1 MSTVYIL
8 VAILLFGVFIA
19 IHEFGHF
26 ITAKAC
32 GVLVHEFSIG
42 MGPLLWQ
49 KQGKETAYSLRLLPL
64 GGYCAIEG
72 EDESSDDPRSLSS
85 QSYLRQVLVFVA
97 GAAMN
102 FLLGLLIVLT
112 LYGSAKA
119 FLTPTIVE
127 LREGFPNSGENGVM
141 VGDVLY
147 ELNGE
152 RIYLFSDVDL
162 VMSMGDFDEART
174 LHAVLL
180 RDGKKIERTIRRT
193 EFTNGDGSTEY
204 AYGFTYG
211 GTVEAS
217 AGLKLKTAWYT
228 SLDFVRMT
236 RMSLKMLL
244 SGEAGM
250 KDLSGPVGIVSTM
263 EQMGSEAETKRAGIE
278 NILYF
283 GALVSVNLAVMNLL
297 PLPVLDGGKV
307 LFLTLNT
314 ISFRLFRKRIPHQ
327 VENAL
332 GTVCFALLMAMMLFV
347 TYSDISKLFS

>member
-1 MSTVYIL
+1 MSIVYIL
-8 VAILLFGVFIA
+8 IAVLLFGIFIA

-42 MGPLLWQ
+42 MGPLLFQ

-72 EDESSDDPRSLSS
+72 EDELSDEPRALSK
-85 QSYLRQVLVFVA
+85 QSYLRQVVVFAA

-102 FLLGLLIVLT
+102 FLLGLLIVLV
-112 LYGSAKA
+112 LYSSAEA
-119 FLTPTIVE
+119 FLTPTITE
-127 LREGFPNSGENGVM
+127 LRDGFPCEGEDGVM

-152 RIYLFSDVDL
+152 RIYLFSDVEL
-162 VMSMGDFDEART
+162 VMSLGDFDEQGT

-180 RDGKKIERTIRRT
+180 RDGKKIERTLQLTDYVGEDGET
-193 EFTNGDGSTEY
+193 ER

-211 GTVEAS
+211 GTVEATPLLR
-217 AGLKLKTAWYT
+217 LKNAWYNT
-228 SLDFVRMT
+228 IDFVRMT
-236 RMSLKMLL
+236 RLSLKMLL
-244 SGEAGM
+244 TGEAGV

-263 EQMGSEAETKRAGIE
+263 EQMASAAETKRAGIE

-283 GALVSVNLAVMNLL
+283 GALVSVNLSVMNLL
-297 PLPVLDGGKV
+297 PLPALDGGKI

-314 ISFRLFRKRIPHQ
+314 VSYRLFRRRIPAK
-327 VENAL
+327 VENML
-332 GTVCFALLMAMMLFV
+332 GTACFVLLMAMMLFV
-347 TYSDISKLFS
+347 TYSDITKLLS

>member
-102 FLLGLLIVLT
+102 FLLGLLIVLV
-112 LYGSAKA
+112 LYSSAAA
-119 FLTPTIVE
+119 FLTPTIVSV
-127 LREGFPNSGENGVM
+127 REGSPNAGKDGIM

-152 RIYLFSDVDL
+152 RIYLFNDVDL
-162 VMSMGDFDEART
+162 VMSMGDFDADRT

-180 RDGKKIERTIRRT
+180 RNGEKIERAIRRT
-193 EFTNGDGSTEY
+193 EYVNEDGSRDY
-204 AYGFTYG
+204 AYGFSYG
-211 GTVEAS
+211 DVVKAD

-263 EQMGSEAETKRAGIE
+263 EQMGSEAETKRDGLE

-307 LFLTLNT
+307 LILTLNT
-314 ISFRLFRKRIPHQ
+314 VSYRLFRKRIPKRF
-327 VENAL
+327 ENAL
-332 GTVCFALLMAMMLFV
+332 ATVCFALLMTMMIFV
-347 TYSDISKLFS
+347 TFSDITRLFA

>member
-8 VAILLFGVFIA
+8 AAVLLFGILIA
-19 IHEFGHF
+19 VHEFGHF

-32 GVLVHEFSIG
+32 GVSVHEFSVG
-42 MGPLLWQ
+42 MGPLLFR

-72 EDESSDDPRSLSS
+72 EDENSDDPHSLTN
-85 QSYLRQVLVFVA
+85 QGYFRQVLVFAA

-102 FLLGLLIVLT
+102 FLLGLLIVIA
-112 LYGSAKA
+112 LYSSAEY

-127 LREGFPNSGENGVM
+127 LREGFPDAGENGVLA
-141 VGDVLY
+141 GDVLY

-152 RIYLFSDVDL
+152 RIYLFNDVEL
-162 VMSMGDFDEART
+162 VMSMGDFDDQGT

-180 RDGKKIERTIRRT
+180 REGEKIRRT
-193 EFTNGDGSTEY
+193 MHLTEYTNEDGSREY

-211 GTVEAS
+211 GTVKAS
-217 AGLKLKTAWYT
+217 PRLKLKTAWYT
-228 SLDFVRMT
+228 SIDFVRMT

-244 SGEAGM
+244 TGEAGIG
-250 KDLSGPVGIVSTM
+250 DLSGPVGIVSTM
-263 EQMGSEAETKRAGIE
+263 EQMGSDAETKRAGLE

-283 GALVSVNLAVMNLL
+283 SALVSVNLAVMNLL
-297 PLPVLDGGKV
+297 PLPVLDGGKI

-314 ISFRLFRKRIPHQ
+314 VGYKLFRRRIPRR

-332 GTVCFALLMAMMLFV
+332 GTVCFIALIAMMFFV
-347 TYSDISKLFS
+347 TYSDITKLFG